1 MTPIYTFHDTSITIQ
16 IIEKGCYYKANIPN
30 NEANKKLIENTI
42 FKFDNCD
49 SGIIMH
55 DDIHVFQL
63 SKMECKYSDY
73 IEIKRQ
79 LGHFKKQF
87 VDTKKDND
95 LLNSK
100 LTDKEELQQQFNI
113 YYEEQTAQLK
123 QSLSNNNDLLQQ
135 QIKETDNL
143 KNELNNIKTLLH
155 QQIKLF
161 NNKSIEYNKNIYYL
175 PFVFKM
181 RGMGNFDST
190 YYGNEQIVLFDRNND
205 YDLTGIINF
214 FRNKKD
220 VHKLLTTELSHLSIG
235 SIYHRIIIPPGKVII
250 MISFRENSL
259 KVYNKGIYCETKL
272 DNVCMLINEKNR
284 DNIINLCKKKEWSQI
299 FGNLIITQIESECL
313 KE

>member
-79 LGHFKKQF
+79 FLHFKKQF

-100 LTDKEELQQQFNI
+100 LTDKEELQQQINI
-113 YYEEQTAQLK
+113 YYEEQTAQLHLWRFK
-123 QSLSNNNDLLQQ
+123 TPILMK
-135 QIKETDNL
+135 IKNL
-143 KNELNNIKTLLH
+143 
-155 QQIKLF
+155 
-161 NNKSIEYNKNIYYL
+161 
-175 PFVFKM
+175 
-181 RGMGNFDST
+181 
-190 YYGNEQIVLFDRNND
+190 
-205 YDLTGIINF
+205 F
-214 FRNKKD
+214 F
-220 VHKLLTTELSHLSIG
+220 IC
-235 SIYHRIIIPPGKVII
+235 
-250 MISFRENSL
+250 F
-259 KVYNKGIYCETKL
+259 
-272 DNVCMLINEKNR
+272 
-284 DNIINLCKKKEWSQI
+284 
-299 FGNLIITQIESECL
+299 
-313 KE
+313 